1 MRVCLLTDNPA
12 HPLLATLPDLLGER
26 HSVAVFN
33 PDDVPTADPRPTA
46 DLYLLKA
53 HSPQAVAL
61 ARQVERLGSHVVN
74 GAAATALCQDR
85 VQMADLARK
94 AGLPFPDTHHFTQLS
109 ELSGGLADSSAP
121 GFPLVVKSRTSR
133 RMDLVARLDGPDRL
147 RSLEGDWTGE
157 PVVVQDFIAND
168 GWDYKL
174 WLIGKQVFAGL
185 RHSTLDGRVPTVTRT
200 LNPQQL
206 PPGWLDLARAAGEV
220 FDLRIYGV
228 DILATADGPMVVDVN
243 PFPGCRGVP
252 GAPRALATFIQQAES
267 PPYVPARR
275 SKERRRS
282 SASPVAV
289 LHEAVRDLISALDG
303 GAESG
308 PAPVALHVAS
318 VRRKPGR
325 GLTASYRPH
334 DRRGTAGTPWPLV
347 TVLLTDSALADSRVG
362 ELLSSADPAEFRGYW
377 PGILRCPRVGLTLQS
392 FPHDADLPTLS
403 AACATSPLDGRL
415 ASALTA
421 AARTVLDDPGAR
433 VSELR
438 VSPVRYKPAARCVL
452 RYQVRLPGQHELV
465 FFGKLY
471 RDPADA
477 AAAYRLAEQLWAAH
491 DRSGPLQP
499 AADGRPAAPA
509 VVPRPLALAAEL
521 GLVITETAGGAHH
534 GGQLAG
540 TALLRPPRRLRAAVG
555 PPSAALA
562 ASAAALAW
570 MHTSGVASGRAAPRG
585 AAYAARARRWAQ
597 ALSDTVHG
605 LNGALDQAVHPLAEA
620 LTHAESDD
628 LALVHGAFKPSQLV
642 FCPPC
647 HPVITDLDG
656 VGQGDP
662 ALDVGYFL
670 AYLRPPHPELAR
682 PGVRGWYEA
691 ARDVFLDAYLAALAR
706 HGADQ
711 AHLAAVR
718 RRAALFDAA
727 LLLKVASRRVR
738 RLGSP
743 RPAEVQAVVAEID
756 RCLERFAEGRDG

>member
-1 MRVCLLTDNPA
+1 MRVCLLTDNPG
-12 HPLLATLPDLLGER
+12 HPLLAALPDLLGER
-26 HSVAVFN
+26 YSVSVLN
-33 PDDVPTADPRPTA
+33 PDDVPSADPRPTA

-61 ARQVERLGSHVVN
+61 ARQMELLGSHVVN
-74 GAAATALCQDR
+74 SAAATELCQDR
-85 VQMADLARK
+85 VHMADLARK
-94 AGLPFPDTHHFTQLS
+94 AGLPFPDTHHFTRLS
-109 ELSGGLADSSAP
+109 ELSAGVADSSAP
-121 GFPLVVKSRTSR
+121 GFPLVVKSWTSR

-147 RSLEGDWTGE
+147 RSLEGDWTDE

-174 WLIGKQVFAGL
+174 WVIGEQVFVGL
-185 RHSTLDGRVPTVTRT
+185 RHSPLDGAVPTATRS
-200 LNPQQL
+200 LDPQQL

-228 DILATADGPMVVDVN
+228 DILATADGPLVVDVN

-252 GAPRALATFIQQAES
+252 GAPRALAAFVEQAGS
-267 PPYVPARR
+267 RPGVPARR
-275 SKERRRS
+275 SAGRRES
-282 SASPVAV
+282 AASPVAV
-289 LHEAVRDLISALDG
+289 LHQAVRDLVTALDG
-303 GAESG
+303 GAGSG
-308 PAPVALHVAS
+308 PAPAALRVAS

-334 DRRGTAGTPWPLV
+334 DRRGTTDTQWPLV
-347 TVLLTDSALADSRVG
+347 TVRLADSALTNSRVG
-362 ELLSSADPAEFRGYW
+362 ELLSSVDPAEFRGHW

-392 FPHDADLPTLS
+392 FPHDADLPALA
-403 AACATSPLDGRL
+403 AACATAPPDHRL

-433 VSELR
+433 VSEVR

-452 RYQVRLPGQHELV
+452 RYQVRLSNQDELV

-477 AAAYRLAEQLWAAH
+477 AAAFRLAGQLWAAH
-491 DRSGPLQP
+491 HQSGLPQP
-499 AADGRPAAPA
+499 AADGRPPAPA

-521 GLVITETAGGAHH
+521 GLVITETAGGTRT
-534 GGQLAG
+534 GGQTAG
-540 TALLRPPRRLRAAVG
+540 TALLRPPRRLRTSAG

-570 MHTSGVASGRAAPRG
+570 MHTSGVASGRTAPRG
-585 AAYAARARRWAQ
+585 PAYAVRVRDWAHS
-597 ALSDTVHG
+597 LSDTVSG
-605 LNGALDQAVHPLAEA
+605 LTGALDRAVHPLAEA
-620 LTHAESDD
+620 LTRADSDH
-628 LALVHGAFKPSQLV
+628 LVLVHGAFKPSQLV

-670 AYLRPPHPELAR
+670 AYLRPPHLELAR
-682 PGVRGWYEA
+682 PGIRGWYEA
-691 ARDVFLDAYLAALAR
+691 ARDAFLDAYLAALACD
-706 HGADQ
+706 GADQ

-727 LLLKVASRRVR
+727 LLLKIASRRVR

-743 RPAEVQAVVAEID
+743 RPAEVHAVVAEID
-756 RCLERFAEGRDG
+756 RCLERFTEGRDG